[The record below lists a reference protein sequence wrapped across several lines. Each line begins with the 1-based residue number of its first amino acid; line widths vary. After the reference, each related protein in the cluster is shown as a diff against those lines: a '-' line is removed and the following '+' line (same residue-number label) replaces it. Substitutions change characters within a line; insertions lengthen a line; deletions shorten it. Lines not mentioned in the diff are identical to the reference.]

1 METYDAIE
9 QRRSM
14 RRFDP
19 TKKVDP
25 SVLER
30 LLTAACWAPSAQ
42 NLQPWYF
49 VALASDEAIGRF
61 NRINEQ
67 CLAAI
72 RQELEERFVGNEEVV
87 SSTMAFMKTLGD
99 APAVILGF
107 LQKPTYGDVQLDAQ
121 LSVGAATQNL
131 LLAAQS
137 EGLGA
142 CWIGGPR
149 RVAKALGEEF
159 APGKGELTTIVVLG
173 YPLDDAPCK
182 PIRRKEGRWVM
193 VS

>member
-1 METYDAIE
+1 METYDAIG
-9 QRRSM
+9 QRRSV
-14 RRFDP
+14 RRFDSDR
-19 TKKVDP
+19 KVDP

-30 LLTAACWAPSAQ
+30 LLSAACWAPSAQ

-49 VALASDEAIGRF
+49 VALTGDEAIARF
-61 NRINEQ
+61 SRINEQ
-67 CLAAI
+67 CLADV
-72 RQELEERFVGNEEVV
+72 RKELEERFIGNDEVV
-87 SSTMAFMKTLGD
+87 SSTMSFMKTLGG
-99 APAVILGF
+99 ASAVVLGF

-149 RVAKALGEEF
+149 RVAEALGKEF
-159 APGKGELTTIVVLG
+159 AAGKGELTTVVVLG
-173 YPLDDAPCK
+173 YPLGDEPGK
-182 PIRRKEGRWVM
+182 PIRRKDGRWAI